1 MSEIRSFDLVVGEA
15 IKIGDTLVRL
25 IKMRKGRSRLQID
38 VRPPAV
44 EKQSAEIA
52 IDDQTDARHNRS

>member
-1 MSEIRSFDLVVGEA
+1 VSDIRSFDLVVGEA

-38 VRPPAV
+38 AKPPVV